1 MTVSWLDYFQLALN
15 AVLITLLAIFAFR
28 KKPYQ
33 TPQFK
38 EACEKTEAI
47 AHSLT
52 EIAKEHEIIAK
63 QFEANLE
70 IKRRLIHELITQ
82 LEQRIAEAKETA
94 ENLEQLLEKI
104 RDVERGTI
112 LGLKNPEHE
121 RIIQLANK
129 GFTIQ
134 SIAQQV
140 QKSVGEVELIIN
152 LYRASL
158 KKRSSK

>member
-1 MTVSWLDYFQLALN
+1 MAISWLDYFQLALN
-15 AVLITLLAIFAFR
+15 FVLITLLAIFAFR
-28 KKPYQ
+28 KKPLQ
-33 TPQFK
+33 TSQFK
-38 EACEKTEAI
+38 EACEKTEAL

-52 EIAKEHEIIAK
+52 EIAKEHETIAK
-63 QFEANLE
+63 QFEVNLE
-70 IKRRLIHELITQ
+70 IKRRLIQELITQ
-82 LEQRIAEAKETA
+82 LEQRITEAKETA
-94 ENLEQLLEKI
+94 EYLEQLLENAK
-104 RDVERGTI
+104 DAGKGTI

-152 LYRASL
+152 LYKASL
-158 KKRSSK
+158 KKKSSK